1 LKRTLRNLRATRL
14 PQSREP
20 FGQGAHRASEAGVTL
35 PKQLASAQP
44 FYPREPF
51 DARIEG
57 TVGLLLV
64 VKADGSIGDI
74 RVTKPVESNLDEAA
88 IGERTAMAV

>member
-1 LKRTLRNLRATRL
+1 VPR
-14 PQSREP
+14 
-20 FGQGAHRASEAGVTL
+20 
-35 PKQLASAQP
+35 LASSQP

-57 TVGLLLV
+57 TVGLVLV

-74 RVTKPVESNLDEAA
+74 RVGKSVEPNLDEAA
-88 IGERTAMAV
+88 IASARKWRFSPGTKDGEPVDVIVSMTVAFGLRK